1 MPEGT
6 GWLLDGF
13 PATNFQAK
21 LLEKALT
28 GGDNMGRE
36 DSKTNLKDK
45 DGKKKKSKL
54 APDPKPAVPDKEP
67 GSGINVVVLF
77 DLANETVLKRSAGRT
92 YSIQTG
98 EQYHE
103 EFKPPPEGT
112 TTGMSDDKVLPV
124 EDNSHEQEQIQ
135 HRFSI
140 RISKI
145 VRPCFK
151 LFL

>member
-45 DGKKKKSKL
+45 EGYQDFLVSEPYQVWLKEIAGSTSGAGS
-54 APDPKPAVPDKEP
+54 AP
-67 GSGINVVVLF
+67 
-77 DLANETVLKRSAGRT
+77 
-92 YSIQTG
+92 Q
-98 EQYHE
+98 
-103 EFKPPPEGT
+103 
-112 TTGMSDDKVLPV
+112 
-124 EDNSHEQEQIQ
+124 
-135 HRFSI
+135 
-140 RISKI
+140 
-145 VRPCFK
+145 
-151 LFL
+151 